1 MWKTG
6 RARRDK
12 DHTFLRVYVHIIYI
26 YIIQILVVMFIYL
39 CFFLFPS
46 KACVRTG
53 RRGTPASLWRTR
65 EKPCSR
71 RTIGSVCLRYDTF
84 TCIHMTILSK
94 HFLFSQWHVYSKN
107 RFLECLEHA
116 NWWQGAH
123 LSPSLVV
130 SLSLFSSV
138 KYHIELFTD
147 SSQPSSLTL
156 NIAGHLTRHERREW
170 REESQSVFST
180 LCATDH
186 HSLELCLHLIFT

>member
-1 MWKTG
+1 MFFYFHLRPVSGLGDVGPQPACGERERSHAAGG
-6 RARRDK
+6 RLARC
-12 DHTFLRVYVHIIYI
+12 TSGMTPS
-26 YIIQILVVMFIYL
+26 VVFIW
-39 CFFLFPS
+39 PQ
-46 KACVRTG
+46 
-53 RRGTPASLWRTR
+53 
-65 EKPCSR
+65 
-71 RTIGSVCLRYDTF
+71 
-84 TCIHMTILSK
+84 SK
-94 HFLFSQWHVYSKN
+94 HFLCSQWHVYSKN
-107 RFLECLEHA
+107 RFLECLGHA

-186 HSLELCLHLIFT
+186 HSLELCLHLILT